1 MDKHQAI
8 LILVVL
14 TFLVLSLAIHEAAH
28 AFVARMCGDDTAER
42 EGRLTLNPI
51 DHIDPFM
58 TVLLPLVLFLSSNGS
73 FVFGGAK
80 PVPVNPHRLRNPS
93 RDMMF
98 VALAGPISNLVL
110 SVIFMIIYKVSG
122 FYVGYSAD
130 TLLMKALY
138 GGVTLNIFLALFNM
152 IPIPPLDG
160 SRVVMHF
167 LPHSKKQGYAQME
180 RFGIF
185 IILGLFWM
193 VPGFRVFLGNA
204 SYQVFNFV
212 WLLTGGSWA

>member
-1 MDKHQAI
+1 MTTHQII
-8 LILVVL
+8 LLLVVL
-14 TFLVLSLAIHEAAH
+14 TFLILSLAIHEAAH
-28 AFVARMCGDDTAER
+28 AFVAYKCGDDTAKR

-58 TVLLPLVLFLSSNGS
+58 TVLLPLFLFLSTNGT

-98 VALAGPISNLVL
+98 VALAGPISNFVL
-110 SVIFMIIYKVSG
+110 AI
-122 FYVGYSAD
+122 
-130 TLLMKALY
+130 
-138 GGVTLNIFLALFNM
+138 IFLVVYKGLGVFGHYPADSLMMSAVFKGVILNVFLAVFNLV
-152 IPIPPLDG
+152 PIPPLDG

-167 LPHSKKQGYAQME
+167 LPQSKKHGYAQIE

-185 IILGLFWM
+185 IIVGLFYF
-193 VPGFRVFLGNA
+193 VPGFKGLLLGGVVKILGFLD
-204 SYQVFNFV
+204 F
-212 WLLTGGSWA
+212 LTGGNW